1 MRIVC
6 SYVMYFHTPLNE
18 VSVSAEK
25 ETSPDTKSISNMPV
39 HNKYL
44 NDNVCESIIFGTHHK
59 TGTILAKA
67 LLQTMC
73 HNVTMGKNFIPRMK
87 PNNYVP
93 GSPFVH
99 FIRDPLEQVIVSTA
113 IYILSRL
120 FQAICKLTVISI
132 LSLQSAYQYHKVTSE
147 KWAIESG
154 LQDRLL
160 NASIEDGL
168 EIQFK
173 QSKGVLKEME
183 DTYMF
188 TTKSPSRAQDTFVI
202 RIDNIVERDMFRLT
216 MTTLLRWLGL
226 SESVTV
232 DSLEACC
239 FISKKDRNDGTM
251 KHVSKGSEKLK
262 MRQIVMLKHAQEIT
276 EIRKRMD
283 FPLVGLEQSDA
294 STSPN
299 SNLGQLL
306 GERPIVIL
314 KLDRSGS
321 TWVADKITETSP
333 HHRVEKEVTNPF
345 KGFEI
350 KDICNEA
357 VQHVHH
363 TLLEEKG
370 ITIKPN
376 KFGFDN
382 KLPGTNYS
390 CWDKISN
397 SLKKED
403 PFVLVWRR
411 QNVVAQV
418 VSAMISHEIKNDGI
432 CPHPFH
438 LEDCPEGRERKISV
452 QPADFLHKCREF
464 QQKNTKLYEYARQI
478 GTPGSIYE
486 LTFEDLMAAG
496 DGHGLSNRPLDLIPR
511 QVPSTSS
518 NEDSKLVPLPVLHQ
532 GGKPNLMTPLVNFQ
546 AVKEYLMEHAPDLVE
561 QLMEKH

>member
-1 MRIVC
+1 M
-6 SYVMYFHTPLNE
+6 YVNSQLIISTI
-18 VSVSAEK
+18 SV
-25 ETSPDTKSISNMPV
+25 T
-39 HNKYL
+39 
-44 NDNVCESIIFGTHHK
+44 
-59 TGTILAKA
+59 
-67 LLQTMC
+67 
-73 HNVTMGKNFIPRMK
+73 
-87 PNNYVP
+87 
-93 GSPFVH
+93 
-99 FIRDPLEQVIVSTA
+99 
-113 IYILSRL
+113 
-120 FQAICKLTVISI
+120 
-132 LSLQSAYQYHKVTSE
+132 QSAYQYHQVTSE

-160 NASIEDGL
+160 NATIEDGL

-188 TTKSPSRAQDTFVI
+188 TTKLQSRVFTI
-202 RIDNIVERDMFRLT
+202 RIDDIVERDTFRLT
-216 MTTLLRWLGL
+216 MTILLRWLGL

-239 FISKKDRNDGTM
+239 FVSKKDRSDGTK
-251 KHVSKGSEKLK
+251 KHVSKRSEKLK

-294 STSPN
+294 SSSPN
-299 SNLGQLL
+299 SSLGQLL

-321 TWVADKITETSP
+321 SWLGDKITETSP
-333 HHRVEKEVTNPF
+333 HHRVELEVTNPF
-345 KGFEI
+345 KLVQDII

-357 VQHVHH
+357 VRHVHH
-363 TLLEEKG
+363 ILLKGNG

-382 KLPGTNYS
+382 KLPGKNYS

-411 QNVVAQV
+411 QNIVAQV
-418 VSAMISHEIKNDGI
+418 VFTLISHEIENDGI
-432 CPHPFH
+432 CPDPWH

-452 QPADFLHKCREF
+452 QPADFLHKCRDF
-464 QQKNTKLYEYARQI
+464 QQKYMKLYEYARQI

-496 DGHGLSNRPLDLIPR
+496 DGHGLSGRPLDLIPR
-511 QVPSTSS
+511 QVPSS
-518 NEDSKLVPLPVLHQ
+518 NEDTMPVLQQ
-532 GGKPNLMTPLVNFQ
+532 GGKPHLMTRLVNFQ

-561 QLMEKH
+561 QLMESH